1 MLARVS
7 DVRRGRGCFAGGFFM
22 RVFAQLRATLMAFAA
37 VLCVL
42 VGLAG
47 AAGLYG
53 ARLNHGHFDQLQAHR
68 AVAEQ
73 ITAINYKVFD
83 SRLHIALA
91 LSERTPARQQKEAEV
106 IHKNMQAMRDSQA
119 ALGKLAMPAELA
131 APVQQFLTV
140 VGAFSEAYLQPAE
153 AAMRAADVA
162 RLEQLLSTQE
172 ERFYQPIKQG
182 RETIQATQHAAA
194 QALAQAAADSEQ
206 LAWRLAVLAIA
217 CALGLA
223 LSFSLLTI
231 RRLNHQLGALGAAMG
246 QLERQRDLTVRAGL
260 AGGSELA
267 ELGRGLDAVLG
278 SLGGVLR
285 QVSQHAGAAQRAGDT
300 LQAEASQTEAIVA
313 RQNQAIDN
321 ATQALQQV
329 VTQTHTLAAQFGHTV
344 QLASDSENEGAEGAR
359 MVSDVAATMREIAER
374 VGASSADIRQLG
386 EQSAQVD
393 QIVATIQ
400 EITAQTNLLALNAA
414 IEAARAGE
422 AGRGFAVVADEV
434 RRLAERTQEAT
445 LEIQQTLERIRS
457 ETNQASDNMHISQA
471 RVEDGLSRAN
481 AAAQAIVGVR
491 ERLAGMRSSIDDID
505 QAIRAQERAS
515 EAVAVSMGQAVEAS
529 AQTAERAR
537 ATRAAADQVQA
548 LGGQL
553 HAEVGRFVL

>member
-1 MLARVS
+1 M
-7 DVRRGRGCFAGGFFM
+7 
-22 RVFAQLRATLMAFAA
+22 
-37 VLCVL
+37 
-42 VGLAG
+42 
-47 AAGLYG
+47 
-53 ARLNHGHFDQLQAHR
+53 
-68 AVAEQ
+68 
-73 ITAINYKVFD
+73 
-83 SRLHIALA
+83 
-91 LSERTPARQQKEAEV
+91 
-106 IHKNMQAMRDSQA
+106 
-119 ALGKLAMPAELA
+119 
-131 APVQQFLTV
+131 
-140 VGAFSEAYLQPAE
+140 
-153 AAMRAADVA
+153 
-162 RLEQLLSTQE
+162 
-172 ERFYQPIKQG
+172 
-182 RETIQATQHAAA
+182 
-194 QALAQAAADSEQ
+194 
-206 LAWRLAVLAIA
+206 
-217 CALGLA
+217 
-223 LSFSLLTI
+223 
-231 RRLNHQLGALGAAMG
+231 
-246 QLERQRDLTVRAGL
+246 
-260 AGGSELA
+260 
-267 ELGRGLDAVLG
+267 LG

-285 QVSQHAGAAQRAGDT
+285 QVSQHAGAARRAGDT
-300 LQAEASQTEAIVA
+300 LQAEPWTEAIVA
-313 RQNQAIDN
+313 RQIRPS
-321 ATQALQQV
+321 T
-329 VTQTHTLAAQFGHTV
+329 TSPGLAAGGDANPHAGPQFGHTV

-515 EAVAVSMGQAVEAS
+515 EAVAASMGQAVEAS

-537 ATRAAADQVQA
+537 ATRAAADQVHA

>member
-1 MLARVS
+1 
-7 DVRRGRGCFAGGFFM
+7 M

-106 IHKNMQAMRDSQA
+106 LHKNMQAMRDSQA

-182 RETIQATQHAAA
+182 RETIQAIQHTAA
-194 QALAQAAADSEQ
+194 QALGQAAADSEQ

-260 AGGSELA
+260 AHLHKATGADELM
-267 ELGRGLDAVLG
+267 L
-278 SLGGVLR
+278 
-285 QVSQHAGAAQRAGDT
+285 
-300 LQAEASQTEAIVA
+300 
-313 RQNQAIDN
+313 
-321 ATQALQQV
+321 
-329 VTQTHTLAAQFGHTV
+329 
-344 QLASDSENEGAEGAR
+344 
-359 MVSDVAATMREIAER
+359 VSDVYDPALRLR
-374 VGASSADIRQLG
+374 SLDI
-386 EQSAQVD
+386 
-393 QIVATIQ
+393 
-400 EITAQTNLLALNAA
+400 
-414 IEAARAGE
+414 
-422 AGRGFAVVADEV
+422 
-434 RRLAERTQEAT
+434 
-445 LEIQQTLERIRS
+445 
-457 ETNQASDNMHISQA
+457 
-471 RVEDGLSRAN
+471 
-481 AAAQAIVGVR
+481 AAQAHAAMAEG
-491 ERLAGMRSSIDDID
+491 
-505 QAIRAQERAS
+505 S
-515 EAVAVSMGQAVEAS
+515 EAVS
-529 AQTAERAR
+529 A
-537 ATRAAADQVQA
+537 
-548 LGGQL
+548 
-553 HAEVGRFVL
+553 